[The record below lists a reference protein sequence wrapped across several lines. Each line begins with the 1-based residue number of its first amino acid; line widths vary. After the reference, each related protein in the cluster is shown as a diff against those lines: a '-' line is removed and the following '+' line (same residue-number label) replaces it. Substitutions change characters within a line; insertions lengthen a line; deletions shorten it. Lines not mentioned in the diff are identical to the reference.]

1 LGRSQPWSEPM
12 RLIYRRG
19 RENVAFPIE
28 EGETYIGRKE
38 YCELYFPDGSLSK
51 RHARLVRRGNKL
63 KVFDAGSRNGTL
75 VNGKPVDE
83 ARLREGDV
91 IQCGKLQFKV
101 AGVGGG
107 SQDYD
112 YVDEQRASRS
122 RKGNSS
128 LLVTA
133 RAVAS
138 VDARP
143 SMLDV
148 LPELPPSVEA
158 DGYKGKSKGHHESLV
173 DDPYA
178 DEDDEPEQLGALFR
192 LTEGGPART
201 WDLGEETITIG
212 SKEENAIVLSGEGVS
227 RYHAEVVFEDGAWI
241 IKDLGARNGLFVAG
255 EKVDI
260 YELKDGDEVQ
270 IGSSRLRFEVKK
282 PDPLAEVKKVAK
294 ALLEDPKGTLK
305 ADPRARIAVIAIVF
319 LMAFMMLSALPGR
332 GIPVGQGNTAGPGA
346 ANWLNTVSDL
356 MLAGK
361 FNEARTACRK
371 AKAGLP
377 PLEQKNPRHLEKM
390 CNLWATLEGDP
401 AGFSWEKAERQLD
414 HTNKL
419 KGIPP
424 ALRTWFKEQTDYVK
438 LCKAALKSTQDGRGM
453 VQRAERLIGEGELE
467 PALELLASS
476 EAVVVK
482 VPSGTPFSSDA
493 RKLSTRI
500 TRTAFRALLR
510 EASKVTSQTPDWGR
524 GLKYLEKAKEYAE
537 GADDF
542 KTISK
547 HLGTYER
554 NWKDEQA
561 YMRGVDIIQQGQ
573 PERYH
578 LAREAFKQVHPRSR
592 VFRHAVAY
600 LEWID
605 ADEDVRQAQSAYDSG
620 DHRRAFQL
628 LSDAFNH
635 ESLDKPAKESVR
647 QLHTQWTRVVRSLER
662 GTDHKNAN
670 KYKEAIK
677 EFEQVLQAEPNARNA
692 LHMRA
697 REEIAL
703 INEILKGTYKRKLD
717 NLRKAHKKE
726 DWRAFH
732 TWASEVSRDK
742 NRRQRDV
749 DWIFKATEEAN
760 KRLKLYKR
768 CYRAFQRLEED
779 KYIWCDGV
787 LQVLAN
793 WLPRKDAR
801 GRRNAERKKAQ
812 ELWVKIK
819 KQIKRWQKLGGGG

>member
-1 LGRSQPWSEPM
+1 M

-75 VNGKPVDE
+75 VNGEPVDE

-112 YVDEQRASRS
+112 YVDERAGRGSRASR
-122 RKGNSS
+122 KGSNS

-148 LPELPPSVEA
+148 LPELPPSVETE
-158 DGYKGKSKGHHESLV
+158 GYGGKGKGHQDSLV

-178 DEDDEPEQLGALFR
+178 DEDEPEQLGALFR
-192 LTEGGPART
+192 LTEGGPPKT

-305 ADPRARIAVIAIVF
+305 SDPRARIAVIAIAF
-319 LMAFMMLSALPGR
+319 LLAFTVLGALPGR
-332 GIPVGQGNTAGPGA
+332 QIQGTGGSISGPATAD
-346 ANWLNTVSDL
+346 WLSSVTEL
-356 MLAGK
+356 MLAGE
-361 FNEARTACRK
+361 FNKARTECRK

-390 CNLWATLEGDP
+390 CNLWATLAGDP
-401 AGFSWEKAERQLD
+401 AGFAWDKAERQLD

-424 ALRTWFKEQTDYVK
+424 RLRDWFQEQAKYIK
-438 LCKAALKSTQDGRGM
+438 LCKAALKSSQDGRGM

-467 PALELLASS
+467 PALELLASA
-476 EAVVVK
+476 EAVVAK
-482 VPSGTPFSSDA
+482 VPSGTPFSKDA

-703 INEILKGTYKRKLD
+703 IKEILKGTYKRKLD
-717 NLRKAHKKE
+717 NLHSAYKKE

-760 KRLKLYKR
+760 KRLRLYKR

-793 WLPRKDAR
+793 WLPRKNAK
-801 GRRNAERKKAQ
+801 GRPNPDRKKAQ

-819 KQIKRWQKLGGGG
+819 KQIKRWQQLGGGR

>member
-1 LGRSQPWSEPM
+1 M

-75 VNGKPVDE
+75 VNGEPVDE

-101 AGVGGG
+101 AGIGGG

-112 YVDEQRASRS
+112 YVEERASRAS
-122 RKGNSS
+122 HKGSKS

-148 LPELPPSVEA
+148 LPELPPSVETE
-158 DGYKGKSKGHHESLV
+158 GYGGKGKFPSKGHQDSLV

-178 DEDDEPEQLGALFR
+178 DEEEEQQLGAQFR
-192 LTEGGPART
+192 LTAGGPAQT

-270 IGSSRLRFEVKK
+270 IGSASLRFEVKK
-282 PDPLAEVKKVAK
+282 PDPLAEVKKVMRAFM
-294 ALLEDPKGTLK
+294 EDPKGTLK
-305 ADPRARIAVIAIVF
+305 ADPRARIAAIAIVF
-319 LMAFMMLSALPGR
+319 LLAFALISGLAPRRGLPGTSN
-332 GIPVGQGNTAGPGA
+332 VGPGVA
-346 ANWLNTVSDL
+346 TADWINTVTEL
-356 MLAGK
+356 MLAGQ
-361 FNEARTACRK
+361 FNEARSECRK

-390 CNLWATLEGDP
+390 CNLWATLAGDP
-401 AGFSWEKAERQLD
+401 AGFSWDKAERQLA

-419 KGIPP
+419 KGIPQP
-424 ALRTWFKEQTDYVK
+424 LRDWFNQQTEYIK
-438 LCKAALKSTQDGRGM
+438 LCKTALKSTQDARGM

-467 PALELLASS
+467 PALELLASA
-476 EAVVVK
+476 EAVAAK
-482 VPSGTPFSSDA
+482 VPSGTPFSKDA
-493 RKLSTRI
+493 RKLSSRI

-578 LAREAFKQVHPRSR
+578 MAREAFKKVHPRSR

-605 ADEDVRQAQSAYDSG
+605 ADEDVRQAQTAYDAG

-635 ESLDKPAKESVR
+635 ESLDKAAKESVR

-662 GTDHKNAN
+662 GTDHKNAS
-670 KYKEAIK
+670 KYKDAIK

-703 INEILKGTYKRKLD
+703 IRVILSETYQRKLD
-717 NLRKAHKKE
+717 NLHSAYKKQ

-732 TWASEVSRDK
+732 TWATDVSRDK

-760 KRLKLYKR
+760 KRHRLYKR

-787 LQVLAN
+787 LHVLAN
-793 WLPRKDAR
+793 WLPRKDAK
-801 GRRNAERKKAQ
+801 GRPNPERKEAQ

-819 KQIKRWQKLGGGG
+819 KQIKRWQQLGGGR